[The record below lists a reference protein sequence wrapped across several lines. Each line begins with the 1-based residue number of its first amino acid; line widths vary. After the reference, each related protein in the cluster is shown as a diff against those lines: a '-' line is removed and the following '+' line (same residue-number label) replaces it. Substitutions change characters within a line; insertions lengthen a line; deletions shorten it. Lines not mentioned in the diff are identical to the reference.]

1 VFAGGFDLPAAEA
14 VCSETE
20 SERLDLVDVLGSL
33 VDKSMVTAQRDE
45 TGSRYRLLETLRE
58 YGDERLEDRGE
69 LTLMRDRHL
78 DHFVE
83 VAQGLA
89 TQWASRRQDQAD
101 AAFDREWDNIRAAFN
116 WALALGDLA
125 RADLLITAT
134 GPHANA
140 RILHEHGDWVDRAVE
155 QWLAGGTTVPS
166 ASLFGWA
173 AHWATRLVS
182 SDRQKAV
189 ALAEEGILVAPTRSD
204 PTTAICWERLCFAA
218 MAAGRVRENPIPFRG
233 AEAAMAQVTNP
244 FERAKLLGVLVEEA
258 FSIDHSR
265 VGARLAELT
274 AFADRV
280 GAPWLLAEAAWYR
293 GRYLM
298 WIREPPD
305 PEGALRAYEEGLD
318 IARSV
323 GDQWHENSH
332 LVGLAYAHTALGSSR
347 APAACHDVLTRLC
360 ASRDWGLLSI
370 LLVGVTSWFAANGNP
385 TAAAVTAGYVQRS
398 DVYWW
403 DVERRLEEL
412 GLDRDPNAASSMAR
426 GRAMDAEAIVAY
438 VLREFE
444 AP

>member
-1 VFAGGFDLPAAEA
+1 
-14 VCSETE
+14 
-20 SERLDLVDVLGSL
+20 
-33 VDKSMVTAQRDE
+33 
-45 TGSRYRLLETLRE
+45 
-58 YGDERLEDRGE
+58 
-69 LTLMRDRHL
+69 
-78 DHFVE
+78 
-83 VAQGLA
+83 
-89 TQWASRRQDQAD
+89 
-101 AAFDREWDNIRAAFN
+101 
-116 WALALGDLA
+116 
-125 RADLLITAT
+125 
-134 GPHANA
+134 
-140 RILHEHGDWVDRAVE
+140 
-155 QWLAGGTTVPS
+155 
-166 ASLFGWA
+166 
-173 AHWATRLVS
+173 
-182 SDRQKAV
+182 
-189 ALAEEGILVAPTRSD
+189 
-204 PTTAICWERLCFAA
+204 
-218 MAAGRVRENPIPFRG
+218 
-233 AEAAMAQVTNP
+233 MAQVTNP